1 MSAVSESPPS
11 IWDAQYRFL
20 LAGVVCLVT
29 VVAFEA
35 MAVSTVMPIVEDD
48 LGDIWLYGWV
58 FSAFYLGTL
67 IGVVAGGHSA
77 DRTRPVVPMMLG
89 IALFVVGLVIGGLAP
104 EMSVLV
110 FGRLLQGIGAGV
122 VSAVSYVCVGRGF
135 PAVLHPAVFAVMSTA
150 WVVPSLVSPLMASVI
165 ADRVGWRWVFLG
177 LIPVTLV
184 VALVGGRAVA
194 TIGAPAETQQDKA
207 GTPTGRVVILALGS
221 ALLLGG
227 LGMEAIWIGLIIAT
241 VGMLIA
247 LPAFIRLTPP
257 GTLAARP
264 RLPAAVIIR
273 GVLTFGF
280 FAADTFIALSL
291 TSVRGEST
299 IYAGVVLIF
308 STITWTAGS
317 WLQAQYGRRI
327 GGGKMVGL
335 GGLAQ
340 AIGALILAAALS
352 SIVPVWFWILG
363 SAIMGLGMGMAYTML
378 SVVTLDEAAL
388 GSEGEAS
395 SALQMSDILGVA
407 LGTGLAGVLVSLGD
421 RMSLDPWV
429 ALAAVFAMSA
439 LMGAAVLALSP
450 RLSRPVAVP
459 GVVN

>member
-1 MSAVSESPPS
+1 MSAVSDSPPS

-35 MAVSTVMPIVEDD
+35 MAISTVMPVVEDD
-48 LGDIWLYGWV
+48 LGDLWLYGWV

-77 DRTRPVVPMMLG
+77 DKTRPVVPMMLG
-89 IALFVVGLVIGGLAP
+89 IGLFLVGLLVGGLAP
-104 EMSVLV
+104 TMPVLV
-110 FGRLLQGIGAGV
+110 FGRLLQGVGAGV

-165 ADRVGWRWVFLG
+165 ADQVGWRWVFLG
-177 LIPVTLV
+177 LIPLTVV
-184 VALVGGRAVA
+184 VALVGGHAVA
-194 TIGAPAETQQDKA
+194 TIDAPAKTEQNKAET
-207 GTPTGRVVILALGS
+207 PIGRVVILAIGS

-227 LGMEAIWIGLIIAT
+227 LGMEMIWIGLIIALAG
-241 VGMLIA
+241 VLIA
-247 LPAFIRLTPP
+247 LPAFTRLTPP

-264 RLPAAVIIR
+264 RLPAAVLIR
-273 GVLTFGF
+273 GALTFSF
-280 FAADTFIALSL
+280 FAADTFISLSL

-308 STITWTAGS
+308 STATWTAGS
-317 WLQAQYGRRI
+317 WLQAHYGRRM
-327 GGGKMVGL
+327 GGGRMVGL

-340 AIGALILAAALS
+340 AIGAVVLALS
-352 SIVPVWFWILG
+352 LWSVVPVWCWIVG

-378 SVVTLDEAAL
+378 SVVTLDEAAI

-407 LGTGLAGVLVSLGD
+407 LGAGLAGVLVSLGD
-421 RMSLDPWV
+421 RMDLEPWV
-429 ALAAVFAMSA
+429 ALAAVFVMAA
-439 LMGAAVLALSP
+439 LMGAAVLLLSP
-450 RLSRPVAVP
+450 RLSRAVA
-459 GVVN
+459 GSDART

>member
-1 MSAVSESPPS
+1 
-11 IWDAQYRFL
+11 
-20 LAGVVCLVT
+20 
-29 VVAFEA
+29 
-35 MAVSTVMPIVEDD
+35 
-48 LGDIWLYGWV
+48 
-58 FSAFYLGTL
+58 
-67 IGVVAGGHSA
+67 
-77 DRTRPVVPMMLG
+77 
-89 IALFVVGLVIGGLAP
+89 
-104 EMSVLV
+104 
-110 FGRLLQGIGAGV
+110 
-122 VSAVSYVCVGRGF
+122 
-135 PAVLHPAVFAVMSTA
+135 
-150 WVVPSLVSPLMASVI
+150 
-165 ADRVGWRWVFLG
+165 
-177 LIPVTLV
+177 
-184 VALVGGRAVA
+184 
-194 TIGAPAETQQDKA
+194 
-207 GTPTGRVVILALGS
+207 VILALGS

-227 LGMEAIWIGLIIAT
+227 LGMETIWIGLIIAT
-241 VGMLIA
+241 VGLLTA

-317 WLQAQYGRRI
+317 WLQAKYGRRM

-340 AIGALILAAALS
+340 AIGALVLAAALS
-352 SIVPVWFWILG
+352 SVVPLWFWILG

-407 LGTGLAGVLVSLGD
+407 LGTGLAGVMVSLGD

-429 ALAAVFAMSA
+429 ALAAVFVMSA

>member
-1 MSAVSESPPS
+1 
-11 IWDAQYRFL
+11 
-20 LAGVVCLVT
+20 
-29 VVAFEA
+29 
-35 MAVSTVMPIVEDD
+35 
-48 LGDIWLYGWV
+48 
-58 FSAFYLGTL
+58 
-67 IGVVAGGHSA
+67 
-77 DRTRPVVPMMLG
+77 
-89 IALFVVGLVIGGLAP
+89 
-104 EMSVLV
+104 
-110 FGRLLQGIGAGV
+110 
-122 VSAVSYVCVGRGF
+122 
-135 PAVLHPAVFAVMSTA
+135 
-150 WVVPSLVSPLMASVI
+150 LMASVI
-165 ADRVGWRWVFLG
+165 ADQVGWRWVFLG
-177 LIPVTLV
+177 LIPLTLV

-194 TIGAPAETQQDKA
+194 TIDAPAKTELNKAET
-207 GTPTGRVVILALGS
+207 PIGRVVVLAIGS

-227 LGMEAIWIGLIIAT
+227 LGMEMIWIGLIIALAG
-241 VGMLIA
+241 VLIA
-247 LPAFIRLTPP
+247 LPAFTRLTPP
-257 GTLAARP
+257 GTLVARP

-317 WLQAQYGRRI
+317 WLQAKYGRRM

-340 AIGALILAAALS
+340 AIGALVLAAALS
-352 SIVPVWFWILG
+352 SVVPLWFWILG

-407 LGTGLAGVLVSLGD
+407 LGTGLAGVMVSLGD

-429 ALAAVFAMSA
+429 ALAAVFVMSA

>member
-1 MSAVSESPPS
+1 
-11 IWDAQYRFL
+11 
-20 LAGVVCLVT
+20 
-29 VVAFEA
+29 
-35 MAVSTVMPIVEDD
+35 
-48 LGDIWLYGWV
+48 
-58 FSAFYLGTL
+58 
-67 IGVVAGGHSA
+67 
-77 DRTRPVVPMMLG
+77 MMLG
-89 IALFVVGLVIGGLAP
+89 IGLFLLGLLVGGLAP
-104 EMSVLV
+104 TMPVLV
-110 FGRLLQGIGAGV
+110 FGRLLQGVGAGV

-165 ADRVGWRWVFLG
+165 ADQVGWRWVFLG
-177 LIPVTLV
+177 LIPLTLV

-194 TIGAPAETQQDKA
+194 TIDAPAKTELNKAET
-207 GTPTGRVVILALGS
+207 PIGRVVVLAIGS

-227 LGMEAIWIGLIIAT
+227 LGMEMIWIGLIIALAG
-241 VGMLIA
+241 VLIA
-247 LPAFIRLTPP
+247 LPAFTRLTPP
-257 GTLAARP
+257 GTLVARP
-264 RLPAAVIIR
+264 RLPAAVLIR
-273 GVLTFGF
+273 GVLTFSF
-280 FAADTFIALSL
+280 FAADTFISLSL

-308 STITWTAGS
+308 STATWTAGS
-317 WLQAQYGRRI
+317 WLQAHYGRRM
-327 GGGKMVGL
+327 GGGRMVGL

-340 AIGALILAAALS
+340 ALGAVVLALS
-352 SIVPVWFWILG
+352 LWSVVPVWCWILG

-378 SVVTLDEAAL
+378 SVVTLDEASL

-407 LGTGLAGVLVSLGD
+407 LGTGLAGVMVSLGD
-421 RMSLDPWV
+421 RMSLEPWV